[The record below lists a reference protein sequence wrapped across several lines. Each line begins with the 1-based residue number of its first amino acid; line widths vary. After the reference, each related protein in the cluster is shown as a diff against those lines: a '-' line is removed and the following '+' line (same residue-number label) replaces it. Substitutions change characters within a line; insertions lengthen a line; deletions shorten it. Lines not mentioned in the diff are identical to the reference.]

1 MWPHIGSNFL
11 NFTAKSHFTQLSGH
25 NLWQTGH
32 DCKLSFFTRS
42 TIMTFNGKI
51 SQMSWYLVT
60 PGHKHVQLVT
70 SGNMWSHLATAYSL
84 LITFLFTNIQFV
96 SHHIR
101 IWHIILQLCN
111 KASYVWFRRPSWY
124 EGIPSGTFI
133 PSYHEKWRRQI
144 EMLRNAVSPQS
155 SVQC

>member
-1 MWPHIGSNFL
+1 
-11 NFTAKSHFTQLSGH
+11 
-25 NLWQTGH
+25 
-32 DCKLSFFTRS
+32 
-42 TIMTFNGKI
+42 
-51 SQMSWYLVT
+51 
-60 PGHKHVQLVT
+60 
-70 SGNMWSHLATAYSL
+70 MWSHLATAYSL

-133 PSYHEKWRRQI
+133 PSYPMFPCGFHLYGPYCYSSESQSIPAPRSW
-144 EMLRNAVSPQS
+144 EFLVSACLFFAPYTYDVRENLGILDPSSSCHCHTHATYQCYCVLFSQPPQCERHMWMS
-155 SVQC
+155 LNR

>member
-1 MWPHIGSNFL
+1 
-11 NFTAKSHFTQLSGH
+11 
-25 NLWQTGH
+25 
-32 DCKLSFFTRS
+32 
-42 TIMTFNGKI
+42 
-51 SQMSWYLVT
+51 MSWYLVT

-70 SGNMWSHLATAYSL
+70 SGNMWSHLATARLTDWLIDCLCPLSL
-84 LITFLFTNIQFV
+84 CLLHMMSHDLFISLKTHFFLPHLFFSITWCISFHAKWCKFLQFV

-101 IWHIILQLCN
+101 IWYIILQLCN
-111 KASYVWFRRPSWY
+111 KALYVWFRMLSWY

-144 EMLRNAVSPQS
+144 EMLRNAASPQS